1 MYKLT
6 IPISLSALEDYGEA
20 ATLAE
25 VKRAGADGVFIHLPR
40 MFSDEKARQETFR
53 SFTEKMRFFEKNG
66 IEVTLWLSPLIGFS
80 GSSEEGC
87 DGFTRVKKLHDGKEY
102 KGVFCPMD
110 PGFSAASCALLR
122 AAAET
127 GVRCIMLDDE
137 FCLSGRGD
145 GGMGCCCERHM
156 AEFSRRVGEE
166 ITREA
171 LRDKAFCG
179 GKNKY
184 RDTWLDLQGETLLQF
199 AKSLRKAVDA
209 VNPEIRMGFCAGRTS
224 WDTEGVDAIRLT
236 KALAGNTAPILRL
249 AGAPYWTI
257 GSMVWH
263 CGIQGVIEAARLQSR
278 WCKDEGVE
286 IISEGDVS
294 PRPRF
299 IVPAAYL
306 EGFDMAMRADG
317 GTDGIMKY
325 MLDYNGSPT
334 METGYIDR
342 HVRNGA
348 IYKKIEEMFSGKEAV
363 GVNIFEA
370 MSQLRDA
377 VFPDAPEDFL
387 PNDFPA
393 NNNKFHVMPA
403 TSQVFAC
410 ENSLPITYGELSAP
424 TIVFGENARHIPLDT
439 PMLILDGTAAA
450 ILHERGVDVGIS
462 EIRPTTGAE
471 IECFIKDGE
480 RERTSGHKKIYRVTC
495 HEGAETISMYQGRCG
510 EMPAMYRY
518 ENKNGQKFL
527 VYTFDAH
534 DCRSL
539 EFMQGYMFSGYSRQR
554 ALFEGIEWMAGEKMP
569 AKCNGNPK
577 LYLLCKKGEEKM
589 SVGLWNFCEDEI
601 IEPVI
606 TLHRA
611 YDKVRFLGCDGYM
624 KEDKVILSNAL
635 PPFGF
640 AAFEVE

>member
-6 IPISLSALEDYGEA
+6 IPISLSALENYGEA

-40 MFSDEKARQETFR
+40 MFSDEKARDAALQ
-53 SFTEKMRFFEKNG
+53 SFAEKMRFFEKNG
-66 IEVTLWLSPLIGFS
+66 IEVTLWISPLIGFS
-80 GSSEEGC
+80 GSPETGC

-110 PGFSAASCALLR
+110 PGFSDAACAFLR

-127 GVRCIMLDDE
+127 GVKCIMLDDE

-166 ITREA
+166 ITREE
-171 LRDKAFCG
+171 LCDKAFCG

-199 AKSLRKAVDA
+199 AESLRRAVDT
-209 VNPEIRMGFCAGRTS
+209 VNPGIRFGFCAGRTS

-236 KALAGNTAPILRL
+236 KALAGNTAPMLRL
-249 AGAPYWTI
+249 AGAPYWTN
-257 GSMVWH
+257 GSMVWL

-278 WCKDEGVE
+278 WCKGEGVE

-299 IVPAAYL
+299 IVPAAFL

-325 MLDYNGSPT
+325 MLDYDGSPT
-334 METGYIDR
+334 LETGYIDR
-342 HVRNGA
+342 HVRNQVL
-348 IYKKIEEMFSGKEAV
+348 YKGIEEMFARKEAV
-363 GVNIFEA
+363 GVNIFEN
-370 MSQLRDA
+370 MSQLRHA
-377 VFPDAPEDFL
+377 VFPDNPADFE

-403 TSQVFAC
+403 ASQVFAC
-410 ENSLPITYGELSAP
+410 ENSLPITYGNVSAP
-424 TIVFGENARHIPLDT
+424 TIVFGENARHIPLDA
-439 PMLILDGTAAA
+439 PMLILDGAAAA
-450 ILHERGVDVGIS
+450 ILHGRGVDAGLS
-462 EIRPTTGAE
+462 EFEPATGAA
-471 IECFIKDGE
+471 IELFIKDGE
-480 RERTSGHKKIYRVTC
+480 RERACRHKKVYRVVC
-495 HEGAETISMYQGRCG
+495 RDGAEIESIYQGPCG
-510 EMPAMYRY
+510 EMPALYRY

-527 VYTFDAH
+527 VYTFDAR
-534 DCRSL
+534 DCRAL
-539 EFMQGYMFSGYSRQR
+539 GHMQGYMFSGHRRQR
-554 ALFEGIEWMAGEKMP
+554 AIVGGIEWMVGEKLP
-569 AKCNGNPK
+569 AKCCGNPK
-577 LYLLCKKGEEKM
+577 LYLLCKKGEDKM
-589 SVGLWNFCEDEI
+589 SVGIWNFCEDEI

-606 TLHRA
+606 TLNRA

-624 KEDKVILSNAL
+624 KEDKVILSKAL